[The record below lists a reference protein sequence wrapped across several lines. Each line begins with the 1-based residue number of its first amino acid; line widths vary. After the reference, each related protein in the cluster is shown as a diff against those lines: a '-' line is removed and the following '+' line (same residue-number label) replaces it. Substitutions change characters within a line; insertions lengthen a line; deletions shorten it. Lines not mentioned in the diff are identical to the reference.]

1 MTKLGERMFI
11 VRNAECGMR
20 RAAKLL
26 AQFLLF
32 MVLLNG
38 SVVSVHAQNAGIPIR
53 EGQKLIMG
61 GQFVEALELMN
72 GAIQRDP
79 SVPELYYLRGFA
91 KFSLDDYLGAE
102 QDYTRALEIS
112 PALPDVLVNRSLV
125 RSLLTDFNGAY
136 DDLAK
141 AQKIDSTNIGIYISL
156 AKLKLYLKK
165 YYGCIGDCKTAIRLG
180 CDDESPWLLKGTA
193 EWSLERYEEA
203 AADFRKA
210 MQISPG
216 NSYPLVQL
224 GAMYQ
229 EMEENDSAILY
240 LTRAIDLD
248 SNNLYAIFNR
258 SLALIKK
265 PDLAGAMT
273 DLNKVIRLSPYNS
286 YAWFNRALLLY
297 EKKDREGAV
306 RDLGVVIK
314 LNPQHVT
321 SYYYRGSIR
330 YELKDYKGA
339 LEDLDKAI
347 ALYPDNPDAWMTR
360 SEVRLK
366 LKDPGGAQQD
376 YQKALEISKK
386 DPIHPDKLSDE
397 KKSYLESIARMSG
410 DFEEMN
416 TATSKFQNQFIDIQ
430 LREMFFL
437 FTGKAPFERIRLY
450 DTYGKQHYPSN
461 IIMLS
466 SDPGLEADS
475 AAEQQVADMT
485 LQIETGR
492 NEVPSLL
499 KRAIALTTLQKYN
512 LAFVDYDSLLR
523 IDSSFVLAWYSRAV
537 TRHRLIRLLR
547 SLNDYQD
554 QITIGRSNSG
564 LKDQVVADDPEHT
577 YARVAE
583 DLTRAI
589 TLDPEFYF
597 AYYNR
602 GFVYCAMGE
611 YDKALADF
619 TAAIGF
625 RENFAEALYNRGLI
639 YILKNETVRG
649 CEDLSRAGELGITD
663 AYRVIKRYCYK

>member
-1 MTKLGERMFI
+1 
-11 VRNAECGMR
+11 
-20 RAAKLL
+20 
-26 AQFLLF
+26 
-32 MVLLNG
+32 
-38 SVVSVHAQNAGIPIR
+38 
-53 EGQKLIMG
+53 
-61 GQFVEALELMN
+61 
-72 GAIQRDP
+72 
-79 SVPELYYLRGFA
+79 
-91 KFSLDDYLGAE
+91 
-102 QDYTRALEIS
+102 
-112 PALPDVLVNRSLV
+112 
-125 RSLLTDFNGAY
+125 
-136 DDLAK
+136 
-141 AQKIDSTNIGIYISL
+141 
-156 AKLKLYLKK
+156 
-165 YYGCIGDCKTAIRLG
+165 
-180 CDDESPWLLKGTA
+180 
-193 EWSLERYEEA
+193 
-203 AADFRKA
+203 
-210 MQISPG
+210 MQINPE
-216 NSYPLVQL
+216 NSYPLIQL
-224 GAMYQ
+224 GAMYL
-229 EMEENDSAILY
+229 EREENDSSILY
-240 LTRAIDLD
+240 LTRAIDMD

-265 PDLAGAMT
+265 PDLEGAMT
-273 DLNKVIRLSPYNS
+273 DLDKVIRLSPYNS

-366 LKDPGGAQQD
+366 LKDPAGAQND

-386 DPIHPDKLSDE
+386 DPIHPDRLSDE

-416 TATSKFQNQFIDIQ
+416 TSTSKFQNQFIDIQ
-430 LREMFFL
+430 LREMFFI

-461 IIMLS
+461 ILMLS

-475 AAEQQVADMT
+475 VAEQEVENMT

-492 NEVPSLL
+492 NVVPSLFR
-499 KRAIALTTLQKYN
+499 RAVALTTLQKYN
-512 LAFVDYDSLLR
+512 LAFNDYDSLLS
-523 IDSSFVLAWYSRAV
+523 IDSSFVLAWFSRAV

-564 LKDQVVADDPEHT
+564 LRDQVVADDPEHT
-577 YARVAE
+577 YAKVAE
-583 DLTRAI
+583 DLTKAI
-589 TLDPEFYF
+589 SLDPEFYF

-611 YDKALADF
+611 YDKALEDF

-639 YILKNETVRG
+639 YILKNETIRG

>member
-1 MTKLGERMFI
+1 MRIKALIQILVIAGIAF
-11 VRNAECGMR
+11 CGVS
-20 RAAKLL
+20 
-26 AQFLLF
+26 LF
-32 MVLLNG
+32 
-38 SVVSVHAQNAGIPIR
+38 AQNAAYPIR
-53 EGQKLIMG
+53 EGQKYIRS
-61 GQFVEALELMN
+61 GQFVEALEMLN
-72 GAIQRDP
+72 LAILKDP
-79 SVPELYYLRGFA
+79 SVPELYYLRGYA
-91 KFSLDDYLGAE
+91 KYSLDDYLGAE
-102 QDYTRALEIS
+102 QDYSRALEIS
-112 PALPDVLVNRSLV
+112 PSLPDVLVNRSLV

-136 DDLAK
+136 DDLSK

-165 YYGCIGDCKTAIRLG
+165 FYGCIGDCKTAIRLG
-180 CDDESPWLLKGTA
+180 CEDESAWLLKGTA
-193 EWSLERYEEA
+193 EWSLERYDEA

-210 MQISPG
+210 MLINPV
-216 NSYPLVQL
+216 NSYPNIQL
-224 GAMYQ
+224 GSMYLEREQ
-229 EMEENDSAILY
+229 TDSAIFY
-240 LTRAIDLD
+240 LSRAIEMD

-265 PDLAGAMT
+265 PDLEQAKA
-273 DLNKVIRLSPYNS
+273 DLDKVIRLSPYNS

-321 SYYYRGSIR
+321 SYYYRGAIR
-330 YELKDYKGA
+330 SELKDYKGA

-347 ALYPDNPDAWMTR
+347 ALYSDNPDAWMAR
-360 SEVRLK
+360 SEVKLK
-366 LKDPGGAQQD
+366 LKDPAGAQKD
-376 YQKALEISKK
+376 YQKALEISEK
-386 DPIHPDKLSDE
+386 DPVHPDKLSDD
-397 KKSYLESIARMSG
+397 KKSYLESIVKMSG

-416 TATSKFQNQFIDIQ
+416 TTTSKFQNQFIDIQ
-430 LREMFFL
+430 LREMFYI
-437 FTGKAPFERIRLY
+437 FTGKAPFDRIRLY

-466 SDPGLEADS
+466 NVPGLASDS
-475 AAEQQVADMT
+475 AALGQVDKLT

-492 NEVPSLL
+492 EVLPSLF
-499 KRAIALTTLQKYN
+499 KRAVALSTLQKYN
-512 LAFVDYDSLLR
+512 LAFADYDSLLR
-523 IDSSFVLAWYSRAV
+523 IDSSYVLGWFSRAV
-537 TRHRLIRLLR
+537 TRYGLIRLIR
-547 SLNDYQD
+547 SLNDYED
-554 QITIGRSNSG
+554 QITIGRSTSG
-564 LKDQVVADDPEHT
+564 LRDQIVSNEPEHT
-577 YARVAE
+577 FAMVAE
-583 DLTRAI
+583 DLGRAI
-589 TLDPEFYF
+589 SLDPDFYF

-639 YILKNETVRG
+639 YILKNETIRG